1 MIRTIFCVF
10 IAEIWNTAGQLLFKK
25 SANALP
31 IAPGAGWGAY
41 GVFLKEVIRRP
52 GILLGLF
59 CHAVGL
65 IFWIVALSQAALNVV
80 FVLGSMQ
87 YILILVASRFFLDE
101 KIDRMRFLGTLFIA
115 AGITLAALSS
125 LP

>member
-1 MIRTIFCVF
+1 MIRTVLCVL
-10 IAEIWNTAGQLLFKK
+10 IAELWNTTGQLLFKK

-31 IAPGAGWGAY
+31 PATGAGEGAY
-41 GVFLKEVIRRP
+41 GLFLKEVIHRP
-52 GILLGLF
+52 GILVGLF

-65 IFWIVALSQAALNVV
+65 IFWLAALSQAALSVV

-87 YILILVASRFFLDE
+87 YILILAASRFFLGE
-101 KIDRMRFLGTLFIA
+101 KIDSMRLLGTLFIA
-115 AGITLAALSS
+115 IGITLVALAN

>member
-1 MIRTIFCVF
+1 MTRALLCVF

-87 YILILVASRFFLDE
+87 YILILIASRIFLAE
-101 KIDRMRFLGTLFIA
+101 RIDGRRFLGTLLIA
-115 AGITLAALSS
+115 IGITLVALAN

>member
-1 MIRTIFCVF
+1 MIRTILYVLM
-10 IAEIWNTAGQLLFKK
+10 AEIWNTAGQLLFKK

-31 IAPGAGWGAY
+31 PVAGSGWKAY
-41 GVFLKEVIRRP
+41 GIFFKDVVHRP

-59 CHAVGL
+59 CLAVGL
-65 IFWIVALSQAALNVV
+65 IFWIVALSQAALSVV

-87 YILILVASRFFLDE
+87 YILILIASRLFLGE
-101 KIDRMRFLGTLFIA
+101 KIDGMRLVGTLFIA
-115 AGITLAALSS
+115 AGITLVALSS